1 MIQRSQIYG
10 REATSLLRDITLY
23 HHLYR
28 QQLLRMYPGKEDKI
42 LKVLSHLTHTGR
54 IQYDHSRD
62 LYHDHT
68 DEPINRARLAA
79 LWVLT
84 DLIDRVEYHSS
95 TDFPAQ
101 LVFLA
106 NGELYEVIA
115 IPSGKETLITQAL
128 STAKDTGDH
137 RIVILDSTSQLPLL
151 HIPKT
156 IAYCTVTQDGAIHY
170 FKEEST

>member
-10 REATSLLRDITLY
+10 REATFLLRDITLY

-42 LKVLSHLTHTGR
+42 VKTLSHLTHTGR

-62 LYHDHT
+62 LYRDHT
-68 DEPINRARLAA
+68 DEPIDRARLAA

-84 DLIDRVEYHSS
+84 DLIDRVEYHSA

-106 NGELYEVIA
+106 NGELYEVIT
-115 IPSGKETLITQAL
+115 IPSGKETLIAQAL
-128 STAKDTGDH
+128 STAKDTDSRGDTIDQTLLYVIIQGIIH
-137 RIVILDSTSQLPLL
+137 RVLL
-151 HIPKT
+151 QVVH
-156 IAYCTVTQDGAIHY
+156 VGRLR
-170 FKEEST
+170 